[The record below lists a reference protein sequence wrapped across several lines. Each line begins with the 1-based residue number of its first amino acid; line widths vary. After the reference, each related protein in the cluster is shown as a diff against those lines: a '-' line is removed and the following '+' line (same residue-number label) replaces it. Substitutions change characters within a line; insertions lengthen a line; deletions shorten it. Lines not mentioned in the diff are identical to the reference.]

1 MNTKMIRYLL
11 GITLLIEAGLL
22 IFPLLVALLY
32 GESVYPFLITIGLLI
47 LSALPGIFFKPKN
60 TKIFAKDG
68 FICVAGAW
76 LLMSIFG
83 TLPFVISGAIPNVIS
98 AFFETVS
105 GFTTTGA
112 SILTEI
118 ESLPKSILFW
128 RSFTHWIG
136 GMGVLVFMLAILP
149 LAGGGQNMHLMRA
162 EVPGPS
168 KGKIVPKMKNSAL
181 ILYGIYIVMTVLLF
195 VILLLC
201 GMDAYHAS
209 VNAFATAG
217 TGGFSVLNTSI
228 AGYNNPAAEWVI
240 SVFMLLF
247 GINFNLYYFML
258 IKRWNEIRKNEELY
272 TFLAICLVAT
282 AAIAVNTW
290 KLFENAGDCIRTA
303 FFQVTTIIST
313 CGFATADFNLWPAF
327 SQSVLILLMLIGSCA
342 GSTAGGLKISRVI
355 LICKGTLR
363 EIRHVLRPKSVN
375 VIRLDGEPVAED
387 IVRSAIGY
395 LALYM
400 LLLVFTAF
408 AISIDGYSLE
418 TNLTAT
424 IACLNNIGPGLKEVG
439 PTGNFSC
446 YSLFSQF
453 ILSLNMLF
461 GRLEIMPMMIL
472 FSPFTWKQIRDQ
484 KQMERRRLRQLKQ
497 QNINPEE
504 PLPKKKY
511 W

>member
-1 MNTKMIRYLL
+1 MNVKMIRYLL
-11 GITLLIEAGLL
+11 GIILLIEAGLL
-22 IFPLLVALLY
+22 LFPLMVALLY
-32 GESVYPFLITIGLLI
+32 GESPRPFLITIGILI
-47 LSALPGIFFKPKN
+47 FISVPFIILKPDN
-60 TKIFAKDG
+60 MQIFAKEG

-76 LLMSIFG
+76 LLMSVF
-83 TLPFVISGAIPNVIS
+83 GAIPFVVSGTIPNFIS

-118 ESLPKSILFW
+118 ESLPKGILFW

-149 LAGGGQNMHLMRA
+149 LAGGQNMYLMRA
-162 EVPGPS
+162 EVPGPT
-168 KGKIVPKMKNSAL
+168 KGKLVPKMKNSAL
-181 ILYGIYIVMTVLLF
+181 ILYGIYIVMTIILF
-195 VILLLC
+195 LILLLC

-240 SVFMLLF
+240 SIFMLLF

-272 TFLAICLVAT
+272 TFLVICLVAT
-282 AAIAVNTW
+282 AAIAANTW

-313 CGFATADFNLWPAF
+313 CGFATADFNLWPVF

-387 IVRSAIGY
+387 VVRSAIGY
-395 LALYM
+395 LALYI
-400 LLLVFTAF
+400 LLLVSTTFI
-408 AISIDGYSLE
+408 ISVDGYSLE

-461 GRLEIMPMMIL
+461 GRLEIMPLMIL
-472 FSPFTWKQIRDQ
+472 FSPFTWKKIREQ
-484 KQMERRRLRQLKQ
+484 KQMERRRLRRLKKQ
-497 QNINPEE
+497 AATPTE
-504 PLPKKKY
+504 PTPRKKY

>member
-11 GITLLIEAGLL
+11 GIILLIEAGLL
-22 IFPLLVALLY
+22 LFPLLVALLY
-32 GESVYPFLITIGLLI
+32 GESAIPFLVTIGILVLI
-47 LSALPGIFFKPKN
+47 SVPSIILKPEN
-60 TKIFAKDG
+60 TRIFAKDG
-68 FICVAGAW
+68 FICVASAW
-76 LLMSIFG
+76 LLMSVFG
-83 TLPFVISGAIPNVIS
+83 AIPFVVSGAIPNFIS

-118 ESLPKSILFW
+118 ESLPKGILFW

-149 LAGGGQNMHLMRA
+149 LTGGQTMYLMRA
-162 EVPGPS
+162 EVPGPT
-168 KGKIVPKMKNSAL
+168 KGKLVPKMQNSAI
-181 ILYGIYIVMTVLLF
+181 ILYSIYVVMTVILF
-195 VILLLC
+195 LILLLC

-228 AGYNNPAAEWVI
+228 AGYNNPAAEWVL

-247 GINFNLYYFML
+247 GVNFNLYYFML

-272 TFLAICLVAT
+272 TFLAICLVST

-375 VIRLDGEPVAED
+375 VIRLDGEPVEEEV
-387 IVRSAIGY
+387 VRSAIGY
-395 LALYM
+395 LALY
-400 LLLVFTAF
+400 LLLLIFTAF
-408 AISIDGYSLE
+408 VISIDGYSVE
-418 TNLTAT
+418 TNLTAA

-453 ILSLNMLF
+453 LLALNMLF
-461 GRLEIMPMMIL
+461 GRLEIIPMMIL
-472 FSPFTWKQIRDQ
+472 FSPFTWKKIREQ
-484 KQMERRRLRQLKQ
+484 KKTERRKLRQLKKQ
-497 QNINPEE
+497 TLHPQE
-504 PLPKKKY
+504 PAPKKKY
-511 W
+511 P

>member
-1 MNTKMIRYLL
+1 MNVKMIRYLL
-11 GITLLIEAGLL
+11 GIILLIEAGLL
-22 IFPLLVALLY
+22 LFPLLVALLY
-32 GESVYPFLITIGLLI
+32 GESIRPFLITIGILI
-47 LSALPGIFFKPKN
+47 LISVPFIILKPQN
-60 TKIFAKDG
+60 TQIYTKEG

-76 LLMSIFG
+76 LLMSVF
-83 TLPFVISGAIPNVIS
+83 GAIPFVASGTIPNFIS
-98 AFFETVS
+98 AFFETAS

-149 LAGGGQNMHLMRA
+149 LAGGQTMYLMRA
-162 EVPGPS
+162 EVPGPT
-168 KGKIVPKMKNSAL
+168 KGKLVPKMQNSAL
-181 ILYGIYIVMTVLLF
+181 ILYGIYVALTVILF
-195 VILLLC
+195 FILLLC

-217 TGGFSVLNTSI
+217 TGGFSVLNNSI
-228 AGYNNPAAEWVI
+228 AGYNNPAVEWVI
-240 SVFMLLF
+240 AIFMLLF
-247 GINFNLYYFML
+247 GINFNLYYFMI
-258 IKRWNEIRKNEELY
+258 IKRWSEIRKNEELH
-272 TFLAICLVAT
+272 TFLAICLIAT
-282 AAIAVNTW
+282 VAIAANTW
-290 KLFENAGDCIRTA
+290 NLFENAGDCIRTA

-313 CGFATADFNLWPAF
+313 CGFATADFNLWPAL
-327 SQSVLILLMLIGSCA
+327 SQSILILLMLMGSCA

-375 VIRLDGEPVAED
+375 VVRLDGEPVEED
-387 IVRSAIGY
+387 VVRSAIGY
-395 LALYM
+395 LALYL
-400 LLLVFTAF
+400 LLLVFTTF
-408 AISIDGYSLE
+408 IISVDGYSLE

-439 PTGNFSC
+439 PTGNFSG

-453 ILSLNMLF
+453 LLALNMLF

-472 FSPFTWKQIRDQ
+472 FSPFTWKKIREQ
-484 KQMERRRLRQLKQ
+484 KKLARKRKLNQLKKQ
-497 QNINPEE
+497 DLNPDESA
-504 PLPKKKY
+504 PKKY

>member
-1 MNTKMIRYLL
+1 MNIKMIRYLL
-11 GITLLIEAGLL
+11 GIILLIEAGLL
-22 IFPLLVALLY
+22 LFPLLVALLY
-32 GESVYPFLITIGLLI
+32 EESIRPFLITIGILI
-47 LSALPGIFFKPKN
+47 LISVPFIILKPQN
-60 TKIFAKDG
+60 TQIYTKEG

-76 LLMSIFG
+76 LLMSVF
-83 TLPFVISGAIPNVIS
+83 GAIPFVASGTIPNFIS
-98 AFFETVS
+98 AFFETAS

-149 LAGGGQNMHLMRA
+149 LAGGQTMYLMRA
-162 EVPGPS
+162 EVPGPT
-168 KGKIVPKMKNSAL
+168 KGKLVPKMQNSAL
-181 ILYGIYIVMTVLLF
+181 ILYGIYVVMTVILF
-195 VILLLC
+195 FILLLC

-217 TGGFSVLNTSI
+217 TGGFSVLNNSI

-240 SVFMLLF
+240 AIFMLLF
-247 GINFNLYYFML
+247 GVNFNLYYFM
-258 IKRWNEIRKNEELY
+258 IIMRWSEIRKNEELH
-272 TFLAICLVAT
+272 TFLAICFISTV
-282 AAIAVNTW
+282 AIAANTW

-313 CGFATADFNLWPAF
+313 CGFATADFNLWPAL
-327 SQSVLILLMLIGSCA
+327 SQSILILLMLTGSCA

-375 VIRLDGEPVAED
+375 VVRLDGDPVEED
-387 IVRSAIGY
+387 VVRSAIGY
-395 LALYM
+395 LALY
-400 LLLVFTAF
+400 LLLLIFTTF
-408 AISIDGYSLE
+408 IISIDGYSLE

-439 PTGNFSC
+439 PTGNFSG
-446 YSLFSQF
+446 YSLFSQ
-453 ILSLNMLF
+453 LLLALNMLF
-461 GRLEIMPMMIL
+461 GRLEIIPMLIL
-472 FSPFTWKQIRDQ
+472 FSPYTWKKAFEQ
-484 KQMERRRLRQLKQ
+484 KKMARKRKLNQLKKQ
-497 QNINPEE
+497 ELNPDETT
-504 PLPKKKY
+504 PKKY

>member
-1 MNTKMIRYLL
+1 VNTKMIRYLL
-11 GITLLIEAGLL
+11 GIILLIEAGLL
-22 IFPLLVALLY
+22 FFPLLVALLF
-32 GESVYPFLITIGLLI
+32 GESARPFLITIGILVLI
-47 LSALPGIFFKPKN
+47 SVPFIILKPKN
-60 TKIFAKDG
+60 TQIYAKEG
-68 FICVAGAW
+68 FICVAAAW
-76 LLMSIFG
+76 LLMSVFG
-83 TLPFVISGAIPNVIS
+83 ALPFVLSGAIPNFIS
-98 AFFETVS
+98 AFFETAS

-118 ESLPKSILFW
+118 EGLPKGILFW

-149 LAGGGQNMHLMRA
+149 LAGGQTMYLMRA
-162 EVPGPS
+162 EVPGPT
-168 KGKIVPKMKNSAL
+168 KGKLVPKTQNSAL
-181 ILYGIYIVMTVLLF
+181 ILYGIYVVMTMLLF
-195 VILLLC
+195 FILLLC
-201 GMDAYHAS
+201 GMDAYHAA

-240 SVFMLLF
+240 ATFMLLF
-247 GINFNLYYFML
+247 GVNFNLYYFML
-258 IKRWNEIRKNEELY
+258 MRRFRVVKQNEELRV
-272 TFLAICLVAT
+272 FLAICLISTV
-282 AAIAVNTW
+282 AIAINTRN
-290 KLFENAGDCIRTA
+290 LFDSAGDCIRAA

-327 SQSVLILLMLIGSCA
+327 SQTILIILMLIGSCA

-375 VIRLDGEPVAED
+375 VIRLDGEPVAEEV
-387 IVRSAIGY
+387 VRSAIGY
-395 LALYM
+395 LALYI
-400 LLLVFTAF
+400 LLLTSTVF
-408 AISIDGYSLE
+408 AISVDGYSLE

-453 ILSLNMLF
+453 FLALNMLF
-461 GRLEIMPMMIL
+461 GRLEIIPMMIL
-472 FSPFTWKQIRDQ
+472 ISPFTWKKIREQ
-484 KQMERRRLRQLKQ
+484 KKMTRKRKLNQLKKQ
-497 QNINPEE
+497 KLSTDDPE
-504 PLPKKKY
+504 LKRKTR
-511 W
+511 

>member
-1 MNTKMIRYLL
+1 MNVKMIRYLL
-11 GITLLIEAGLL
+11 GIILLIEAGLL
-22 IFPLLVALLY
+22 LFPLLVALLY
-32 GESVYPFLITIGLLI
+32 GESIRPFLITIGILI
-47 LSALPGIFFKPKN
+47 LISVPFIILKPQN
-60 TKIFAKDG
+60 TQIYTKEG

-76 LLMSIFG
+76 LLMSVF
-83 TLPFVISGAIPNVIS
+83 GAIPFVASGTIPNFIS
-98 AFFETVS
+98 AFFETAS

-149 LAGGGQNMHLMRA
+149 LAGGQTMYLMRA
-162 EVPGPS
+162 EVPGPT
-168 KGKIVPKMKNSAL
+168 KGKLVPKMQNSAL
-181 ILYGIYIVMTVLLF
+181 ILYGIYVVMTVLLF
-195 VILLLC
+195 FILLLC

-217 TGGFSVLNTSI
+217 TGGFSVLNNSI
-228 AGYNNPAAEWVI
+228 AGYNNPAVEWVI
-240 SVFMLLF
+240 AIFMLLF
-247 GINFNLYYFML
+247 GINFNLYYFMI
-258 IKRWNEIRKNEELY
+258 IKRWSEIRKNEELY
-272 TFLAICLVAT
+272 AFLAICLISTV
-282 AAIAVNTW
+282 AIAANTW

-313 CGFATADFNLWPAF
+313 CGFATADFNLWPAL
-327 SQSVLILLMLIGSCA
+327 SQSILILLMLMGSCA

-375 VIRLDGEPVAED
+375 VVRLDGEPVEED
-387 IVRSAIGY
+387 VVRSAIGY
-395 LALYM
+395 LALYL
-400 LLLVFTAF
+400 LLLVFTTF
-408 AISIDGYSLE
+408 IISIDGYSLE

-439 PTGNFSC
+439 PTGNFSG

-453 ILSLNMLF
+453 LLALNMLF

-472 FSPFTWKQIRDQ
+472 FSPFTWKKIREQ
-484 KQMERRRLRQLKQ
+484 KKLARKRKLKQLKKQ
-497 QNINPEE
+497 DLKSDETIP
-504 PLPKKKY
+504 KKY